1 LKIPS
6 TFNAC
11 RATLVAQWKKLNKD
25 SGFDFKRKIISLI
38 STDYSTNASNPA
50 HNNKN
55 QNEDYKFHHNL
66 ISSTYGLHFIKVV
79 LCILLELPLL
89 DFTITLYVYVSLGS
103 CCVVLKT
110 LEEKLFFSIGGK
122 KSAGSD

>member
-1 LKIPS
+1 L
-6 TFNAC
+6 
-11 RATLVAQWKKLNKD
+11 TLNVKESHQ
-25 SGFDFKRKIISLI
+25 SQLI
-38 STDYSTNASNPA
+38 TVQVRQTQLITI
-50 HNNKN
+50 KN

-79 LCILLELPLL
+79 LCILLELSLL

-110 LEEKLFFSIGGK
+110 LEENLFFSIGGK
-122 KSAGSD
+122 KNVGSD